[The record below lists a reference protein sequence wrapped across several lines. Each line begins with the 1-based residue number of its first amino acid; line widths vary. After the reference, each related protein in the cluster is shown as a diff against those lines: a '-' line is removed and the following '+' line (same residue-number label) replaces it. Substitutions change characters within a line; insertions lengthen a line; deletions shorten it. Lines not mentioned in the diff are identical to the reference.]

1 MKMKTDVLQFKHSTL
16 VIICYVSLGLGL
28 WRKVIRIGQPLI
40 EDKKLSHDNRI
51 NVLHYV
57 LEAQSQLG
65 KNTLILRQFLD
76 HLQAELSKEKHQNK
90 VLYVN
95 QEN

>member
-1 MKMKTDVLQFKHSTL
+1 MCIRDS
-16 VIICYVSLGLGL
+16 
-28 WRKVIRIGQPLI
+28 IRIGQPLI
-40 EDKKLSHDNRI
+40 EDKKLSHENRV

-76 HLQAELSKEKHQNK
+76 HLQAELSKEKYQNK

-95 QEN
+95 EESQRVEESDC